1 MTTQR
6 FSPIKLTMLAA
17 AVGLAFSV
25 GTAVAHDGPGHRM
38 MGMGQHQPGD
48 RIVQVLNLE
57 GAKADQ
63 VRAIMKESF
72 AERRA
77 VWASMKDKKGDPAA
91 REAARTQMR
100 TIGEN
105 TKAKLAQVLTADE
118 MKKLEDLRGQRGG
131 HGPHGGKGPKHG

>member
-6 FSPIKLTMLAA
+6 FSLTRLSTLAA
-17 AVGLAFSV
+17 ACALALSV
-25 GTAVAHDGPGHRM
+25 GTAMAHDGPGQRM

-91 REAARTQMR
+91 REAVRTQMR

-105 TKAKLAQVLTADE
+105 TKTKLAQVLTADE
-118 MKKLEDLRGQRGG
+118 MKKLEELRGERRG
-131 HGPHGGKGPKHG
+131 HGPHGGKGPSHG

>member
-6 FSPIKLTMLAA
+6 FPLTRLATLA
-17 AVGLAFSV
+17 TAFGLAFSV
-25 GTAVAHDGPGHRM
+25 GTAMAHDGPGQRM
-38 MGMGQHQPGD
+38 MGMGQHQLGD
-48 RIVQVLNLE
+48 RIVRLLNLE

-77 VWASMKDKKGDPAA
+77 VWVSMKDKKGDPAA
-91 REAARTQMR
+91 REAVRTQMR

-105 TKAKLAQVLTADE
+105 TKTKLAQVLTADE

>member
-6 FSPIKLTMLAA
+6 FSLTKLSTLAA
-17 AVGLAFSV
+17 ACGLALSV
-25 GTAVAHDGPGHRM
+25 GTAMAHDGPGQRM

-77 VWASMKDKKGDPAA
+77 VRASMKDREGDPAA
-91 REAARTQMR
+91 REAVRAQMR

-105 TKAKLAQVLTADE
+105 TKTKLAQVLTADE
-118 MKKLEDLRGQRGG
+118 MRKLEALRGERRR
-131 HGPHGGKGPKHG
+131 HGPHGGNGPKHG

>member
-1 MTTQR
+1 MTRQR
-6 FSPIKLTMLAA
+6 FPLTRLATLA
-17 AVGLAFSV
+17 TAVGLAFSV
-25 GTAVAHDGPGHRM
+25 GTAMAHDGPGQRM
-38 MGMGQHQPGD
+38 MGIGQHQPGD

-91 REAARTQMR
+91 RESFRTQMR

-105 TKAKLAQVLTADE
+105 TKTKLAQVLTADE